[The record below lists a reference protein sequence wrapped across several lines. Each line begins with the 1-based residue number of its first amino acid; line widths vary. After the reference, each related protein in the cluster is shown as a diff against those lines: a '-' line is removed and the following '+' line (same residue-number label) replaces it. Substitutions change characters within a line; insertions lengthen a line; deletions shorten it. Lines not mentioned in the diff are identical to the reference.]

1 MLQAPP
7 SGGPTLPGGARWNC
21 DLKEYSNTYD
31 ANDKPVVSSDAL
43 MMQDLA
49 KDKYAIAYSGI
60 HEKTA
65 QVKALALAAKD
76 GAPYIP
82 FTLETVANRTY
93 PLGRSMYLYLN
104 RAPGKRLDAKIDEF
118 LRFILSRQ
126 GQESVARQNVFLPLT
141 ADAVGEQL
149 KKIH

>member
-1 MLQAPP
+1 
-7 SGGPTLPGGARWNC
+7 
-21 DLKEYSNTYD
+21 
-31 ANDKPVVSSDAL
+31 
-43 MMQDLA
+43 
-49 KDKYAIAYSGI
+49 
-60 HEKTA
+60 
-65 QVKALALAAKD
+65 VKALALAAKD

-82 FTLETVANRTY
+82 FTLENVANRTY

-104 RAPGKRLDAKIDEF
+104 RAPGKPLDAKIDEF

-141 ADAVGEQL
+141 ADAVSEQL